1 MCSSIETGMSSG
13 KSAGIHSGPYGAAVI
28 TSFCWFSGHNDPSM
42 KFMFMLL
49 VRKWGRTCGFR
60 SVRHVAD
67 DGGAL
72 HLAVARGVIH
82 HRVMLRAA
90 VVPDHHAVRRPVPA
104 HLVLGNEGLADEVP
118 EQIAGARIGVLA
130 IPD

>member
-42 KFMFMLL
+42 KFMCLL
-49 VRKWGRTCGFR
+49 LIEMSLEEREG
-60 SVRHVAD
+60 SVGLVAH

-72 HLAVARGVIH
+72 HLAMAGPVVH
-82 HRVMLRAA
+82 HRVVLRRAI
-90 VVPDHHAVRRPVPA
+90 VPDGHAVRLPPPA
-104 HLVLGNEGLADEVP
+104 HLVLRNEGLADEVP
-118 EQIAGARIGVLA
+118 
-130 IPD
+130 